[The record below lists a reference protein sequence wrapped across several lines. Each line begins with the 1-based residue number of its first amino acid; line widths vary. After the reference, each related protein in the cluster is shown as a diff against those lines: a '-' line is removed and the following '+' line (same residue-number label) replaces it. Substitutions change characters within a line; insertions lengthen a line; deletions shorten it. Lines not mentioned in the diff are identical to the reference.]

1 MDYQKI
7 IDKYYPI
14 VGGVCDCSDP
24 QPPNLGGLRNILMTH
39 SRQVADRCLKI
50 AKAHPELRLDEEFL
64 EEAAMLHDIGIFRC
78 DAPSIQCFGTEPYIC
93 HGFIGG
99 QILRSEGW
107 VRHALVCERH
117 TGTGLSREQIERQH
131 LPLPLDGQY
140 EPEALEEQVVCYADK
155 FYSKTHPE
163 SERTVVE
170 AAQSLEK
177 FGEAGVNRFLGWATL
192 FE

>member
-24 QPPNLGGLRNILMTH
+24 QPPNLGGLRDILIIH
-39 SRQVADRCLKI
+39 SRQVADRCLLI
-50 AKAHPELRLDEEFL
+50 AKTHPELRLDAEFL
-64 EEAAMLHDIGIFRC
+64 EEAAMLHDIGIYRTN
-78 DAPSIQCFGTEPYIC
+78 APGIQCFGTEPYIC
-93 HGFIGG
+93 HGLIGG
-99 QILRSEGW
+99 QILREEGW

-131 LPLPLDGQY
+131 LPLPLEGHY

-163 SERTVVE
+163 QERTVVE

-177 FGEAGVNRFLGWATL
+177 FGQEGVNRFLVWAKM